1 MRCLISVGFHFV
13 PVIPC
18 VTPQAL
24 SWNGEFPSPSV
35 SEVLRKMGARYGLR
49 YLTSINAYDGMI
61 VIIVTAKFET
71 LEARSVTAPGR
82 CSALLVEMYHESD
95 EWHQESI

>member
-1 MRCLISVGFHFV
+1 MRCLISVGFRFV

-18 VTPQAL
+18 VTPRAL

-49 YLTSINAYDGMI
+49 YLTGINAYNGII
-61 VIIVTAKFET
+61 VIIVTAK
-71 LEARSVTAPGR
+71 SVALAASSDAAPGR
-82 CSALLVEMYHESD
+82 CLALLVKVFQYHESD
-95 EWHQESI
+95 E